1 MALRTI
7 RIMGDEVLT
16 KTCREVTKVTPR
28 ISNLIDDMLETMY
41 DACGV
46 GLAAPQVGVL
56 RRIVV
61 IDVGEGPIVMINP
74 VILETA
80 GSQTGDEGCL
90 SLPGKAGQVTRPNY
104 VKARAFDENLEEFL
118 MVALLIAMTVIMGIQ
133 VFCRYV
139 LGMSLSW
146 SEELTRYLFIWCGFL
161 SVSYCSK
168 KCLSIKIEQFV
179 AIFPRRGKAIFK
191 VVNHTFELI
200 FFIYMIP
207 FAYSYMMSSVH
218 SGQLSPACGIPMYY
232 VQAAPLVSFVLV
244 TFRVLQRWIIE
255 FRVARG
261 ENVFDPAHP
270 ERNTP
275 ESFIQANAESH
286 NESALESGI
295 DNRINTIK
303 NSNEEEH

>member
-1 MALRTI
+1 MTL
-7 RIMGDEVLT
+7 IMGV
-16 KTCREVTKVTPR
+16 
-28 ISNLIDDMLETMY
+28 
-41 DACGV
+41 
-46 GLAAPQVGVL
+46 
-56 RRIVV
+56 
-61 IDVGEGPIVMINP
+61 
-74 VILETA
+74 
-80 GSQTGDEGCL
+80 
-90 SLPGKAGQVTRPNY
+90 
-104 VKARAFDENLEEFL
+104 
-118 MVALLIAMTVIMGIQ
+118 Q

-179 AIFPRRGKAIFK
+179 AIFPRRGKALFK
-191 VVNHTFELI
+191 VINHTFELI

-207 FAYSYMMSSVH
+207 FAWSYMMSSVH

-244 TFRVLQRWIIE
+244 AFRVLQRWIIE

-270 ERNTP
+270 ELNTP
-275 ESFIQANAESH
+275 ESFIQANAESLGE
-286 NESALESGI
+286 NALESGI

-303 NSNEEEH
+303 NSNEEER